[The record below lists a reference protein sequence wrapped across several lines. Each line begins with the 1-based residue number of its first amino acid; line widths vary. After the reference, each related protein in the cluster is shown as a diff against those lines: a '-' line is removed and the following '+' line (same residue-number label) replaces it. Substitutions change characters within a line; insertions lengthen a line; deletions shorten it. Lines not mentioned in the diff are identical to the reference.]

1 MGALRFAYSAY
12 ATLRRPRQFDSA
24 FRLYVTLK
32 CKLSRGRKRQLT
44 NEGHTTLL
52 ETVSRYLEDIGS
64 AKRGNPEEAK
74 RELQRFVQRLG
85 PGSSLRN
92 VQPSAISEYSDTVT
106 GNGTRPQAAERLQE
120 VRKFLTFA
128 YKKNFIETNLA
139 HHVRVRRARGVKQSV
154 GAAQEEQDITL
165 TAEGHV
171 QLVNELDGL
180 KDKRGQL
187 EIDIQRARA
196 DGDIRENAP
205 LEAAREESGR
215 VISRIREIESILNNA
230 VVMDAYD
237 PTRSQIVKLGSVVV
251 VRAKDT
257 ERESKYTVVSAS
269 EANPLESKISD
280 SSPLGKELMGRT
292 AGYEVS
298 VNAPRGVMTYTIVS
312 IS

>member
-1 MGALRFAYSAY
+1 M
-12 ATLRRPRQFDSA
+12 
-24 FRLYVTLK
+24 
-32 CKLSRGRKRQLT
+32 T
-44 NEGHTTLL
+44 NEGPNTLL

-139 HHVRVRRARGVKQSV
+139 HHVRVRRARGVKQS
-154 GAAQEEQDITL
+154 GSAAAQEDQHITL
-165 TAEGHV
+165 TAEGHD
-171 QLVNELDGL
+171 QLESELDGL

-230 VVMDAYD
+230 EVMAAHD

-257 ERESKYTVVSAS
+257 ERESRYTVVSAS
-269 EANPLESKISD
+269 EANPLEFKISD
-280 SSPLGKELMGRT
+280 SSPLGKELMGRA

-298 VNAPRGVMTYTIVS
+298 VNAPRGRMTYTIVS
-312 IS
+312 IG